1 LCCECKIKIKRERF
15 VFVGSYSRNCDY
27 GAAGPIQRE
36 QKQGIKKSWRKQKQ
50 GIKKPWSRRSNTEET
65 TKQQRS

>member
-1 LCCECKIKIKRERF
+1 MACVKH
-15 VFVGSYSRNCDY
+15 VQT
-27 GAAGPIQRE
+27 GAHLEKLAGPIQ
-36 QKQGIKKSWRKQKQ
+36 RKQKQ